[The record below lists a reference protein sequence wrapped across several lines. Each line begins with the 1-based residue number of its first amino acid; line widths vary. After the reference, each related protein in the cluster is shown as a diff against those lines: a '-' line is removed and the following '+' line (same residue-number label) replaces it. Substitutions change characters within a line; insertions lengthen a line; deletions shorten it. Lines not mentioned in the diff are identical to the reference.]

1 MLIAKTSS
9 GQLVRAFDADMTEK
23 KYFCPACLGPVR
35 LKKGAI
41 KVWHFAHLS
50 TQACRFS
57 LENESAE
64 HLSLKA
70 KLFGS
75 LSRNH
80 LVEIEKYFA
89 NYQQIA
95 DIFIRPKLVLEV
107 QCSPISVQKLKERT
121 ASYHKQ
127 GLYPIWLFG
136 EKLWLKKRL
145 SVFQR
150 EVLSYNERLGFYFW
164 ELDNTKAELRL
175 HYLIHEKLNGELV
188 YLTKSC
194 SFSDDIMTLLCF
206 PFQKMKLQGL
216 SSSCMPDPQNFVQ
229 KQLFYKNP
237 RWLKEQERAYQRGE
251 NLLTQEMDYFF
262 PQIKPARVNCQ
273 NYPNPKELVRYYKTF
288 EAYYKNQGVK
298 TVQTLYSPIF
308 YDKMVEKQTRRLT

>member
-1 MLIAKTSS
+1 M
-9 GQLVRAFDADMTEK
+9 
-23 KYFCPACLGPVR
+23 
-35 LKKGAI
+35 
-41 KVWHFAHLS
+41 
-50 TQACRFS
+50 
-57 LENESAE
+57 
-64 HLSLKA
+64 
-70 KLFGS
+70 
-75 LSRNH
+75 
-80 LVEIEKYFA
+80 
-89 NYQQIA
+89 
-95 DIFIRPKLVLEV
+95 
-107 QCSPISVQKLKERT
+107 
-121 ASYHKQ
+121 
-127 GLYPIWLFG
+127 
-136 EKLWLKKRL
+136 
-145 SVFQR
+145 
-150 EVLSYNERLGFYFW
+150 
-164 ELDNTKAELRL
+164 DNTKAELRL

-237 RWLKEQERAYQRGE
+237 RWLKEQERAYQRGD

-262 PQIKPARVNCQ
+262 PQIKPVRVNCQ

-288 EAYYKNQGVK
+288 ETYYKNQGVK